1 VRRLLWSIGL
11 LLLLLVLVPVIAL
24 TALRTMSLLRE
35 VEGRVSSAPKDGQF
49 VAANDVQLF
58 VQELGPAYGTPVVLV
73 HGPGLWSESWRP
85 TLRAL
90 ADAGYRVFAIDLP
103 PFGFSFR
110 PPSGDYSTEA
120 QAKRLAAALD
130 SLGLARAIIVAH
142 SLSARPVIEAVL
154 NQPERAAALVLVA
167 PHLGLQVPPGVDP
180 GLLAHVL
187 LGLDPVRNGVV
198 ASSVTNPWLT
208 AELVDRVARQ
218 PAARAPERVAVLQ
231 RPLHLTGTTESVG
244 RWIEQH
250 VMSHENPASRQPLL
264 YKSLKIPTLLL
275 WGAED
280 PIVPPNE
287 GQHITTLMP
296 AAVLSTLPGLGHVP
310 MLEDERKFNSALL
323 DALGVMAP
331 TPAAAAQAPR
341 IGARLR

>member
-85 TLRAL
+85 TMRAL
-90 ADAGYRVFAIDLP
+90 ADAGYHAFAIDLP

-110 PPSGDYSTEA
+110 PSSGDYSTEA

-130 SLGLARAIIVAH
+130 SLGLARSIIVAH

-154 NQPERAAALVLVA
+154 SQPERAAALVLVA
-167 PHLGLQVPPGVDP
+167 PHLGLQVPPGGDP

-198 ASSVTNPWLT
+198 ASSATNPWFT

-244 RWIEQH
+244 RWIEQQ
-250 VMSHENPASRQPLL
+250 VMSHENPASRQPLR
-264 YKSLKIPTLLL
+264 YKSIEIPTLLL

-280 PIVPPNE
+280 PIVPPSE
-287 GQHITTLMP
+287 GQHITTLVP
-296 AAVLSTLPGLGHVP
+296 TAVLSTLPGLGHVP